1 MTPQGDRGKAE
12 RTRRENPV
20 ILDKQLLFERL
31 RVPSRQKRKG
41 SKIGALPYQTP
52 NLAKHGSRFRNLRR
66 IVKKIAAQT
75 SDPLAQKRAASGLGC
90 PAHLMQQMQGL
101 AKRR

>member
-1 MTPQGDRGKAE
+1 M
-12 RTRRENPV
+12 
-20 ILDKQLLFERL
+20 
-31 RVPSRQKRKG
+31 
-41 SKIGALPYQTP
+41 GADL
-52 NLAKHGSRFRNLRR
+52 GR